1 MFSVSQ
7 LNEIQII
14 AFGLILIRMSGFVF
28 SAAILSSTS
37 VSVSLKIL
45 FSVVLTMAV
54 FNVVVTDTMLVE
66 LKSLEDSLL
75 TLAVKEV
82 LIGIIIGF
90 VTRVFFFAVAM
101 AAELIS
107 VTMGIGQA
115 QIFNPLMGSM
125 GNVMEQFFVAL
136 ATLLYLGLNG
146 HHLLVQGLVSSFQY
160 ISVTQQSLNVNSFMD
175 VVLVTQE
182 FFTFGIKIAAPV
194 MIAMLV
200 IQVGIG
206 LLCRAVPQINVIMTA
221 APITILLGFGILFI
235 SLPLIVLQLNSLLG
249 LSADELFKFI
259 KAI

>member
-1 MFSVSQ
+1 
-7 LNEIQII
+7 
-14 AFGLILIRMSGFVF
+14 MSGFVF

-54 FNVVVTDTMLVE
+54 FNVAVTDTMLVE

-146 HHLLVQGLVSSFQY
+146 HHLLIQGLVSSFQ
-160 ISVTQQSLNVNSFMD
+160 
-175 VVLVTQE
+175 
-182 FFTFGIKIAAPV
+182 
-194 MIAMLV
+194 
-200 IQVGIG
+200 
-206 LLCRAVPQINVIMTA
+206 
-221 APITILLGFGILFI
+221 
-235 SLPLIVLQLNSLLG
+235 
-249 LSADELFKFI
+249 
-259 KAI
+259 